1 MLRQLAVLKSFL
13 LNELDAKQTL
23 DPDEESAIRATL
35 KAVENKENGKESIL
49 DKPMLFNYFIKVA
62 NWANLPVSVVIKM
75 PFRYL
80 SCIDNLQIYLQN
92 SQTGKTPA
100 MSLNEVLATTRQER
114 WNLMSLYKLLENGNY
129 SIQEVK
135 ALTEKERK
143 EQALQ
148 LKNER
153 TLGASLNQLA

>member
-114 WNLMSLYKLLENGNY
+114 WNLM
-129 SIQEVK
+129 
-135 ALTEKERK
+135 
-143 EQALQ
+143 
-148 LKNER
+148 
-153 TLGASLNQLA
+153 